1 MVAADA
7 AAVLWEL
14 FPLHADPLWT
24 VVDGCYGEVNA
35 GFCRVLGYSATE
47 IQGRPL
53 TDLALM
59 VSPPMAPPG
68 TLRDYPLWFRTRYGQ
83 VRCLRYSEFD
93 LGDRL
98 LCLACEDP
106 KDLPDPHADLL
117 AAIADNFPGLIY
129 RTVLHADGTVT
140 IPYLSTCTEDVFG
153 LSVNDIVLHL
163 EWVFDLV
170 HPEDRQTLMAAVESS
185 IVDLQPFDCE
195 YRLPMCPTRWVR
207 LFARPFRTPLGDT
220 VWDGA
225 IVNITPQKEV
235 EVARQQLLEVLAD
248 KHRHAERLLQNI
260 FPAVIVE
267 RLSTIAP
274 GDELDYLRSETGTE
288 DRRGRKPAIADRFA
302 DATILFADIV
312 GFTELAARISA
323 TDLVGLLNRIFSL
336 FDRLCDRYG
345 LEKIKT
351 IGDAYMV
358 AGGVPLPRPD
368 HTEAIADMALALQQQ
383 MQGFHTREG
392 LPVAIRCG
400 IDRGSVVAGIV
411 GTKKIA
417 YDLWGDTVNVA
428 SRMESQGE
436 PGKIQVSEAVY
447 QRLCPHY
454 HLEKRGTIFIKGK
467 GTMTTYWLLGRK
479 DSCKLV

>member
-1 MVAADA
+1 MVAAA
-7 AAVLWEL
+7 ATVFWEL
-14 FPLHADPLWT
+14 FHLNSDPLWT
-24 VVDGCYGEVNA
+24 VVEGRYGEVNA
-35 GFCRVLGYSATE
+35 GFSRVLGYSATE
-47 IQGRPL
+47 MRGRLL
-53 TDLALM
+53 TDLPLM
-59 VSPPMAPPG
+59 VSPPVASPG
-68 TLRDYPLWFRTRYGQ
+68 TLRDYPLWFRTRSGQ
-83 VRCLRYSEFD
+83 VRRLHYTEFD
-93 LGDRL
+93 LGDAL
-98 LCLACEDP
+98 LCLARESPEDF
-106 KDLPDPHADLL
+106 PDRHADLL
-117 AAIADNFPGLIY
+117 GAIADNFPGLIY
-129 RTVLHADGTVT
+129 RTVLHPDGTVT
-140 IPYLSTCTEDVFG
+140 MPYLSTCTEDVFG
-153 LSVNDIVLHL
+153 LSVNDIVTHL

-170 HPEDRQTLMAAVESS
+170 HPEDRHGLMAAVESS
-185 IVDLQPFDCE
+185 TVDLKPFECE
-195 YRLPMCPTRWVR
+195 YRLPVYPTRWVR

-235 EVARQQLLEVLAD
+235 EVARQQLLEALAD

-302 DATILFADIV
+302 EATILFADIV
-312 GFTELAARISA
+312 GFTELASRIGA

-336 FDRLCDRYG
+336 FDRLSERYG

-358 AGGVPLPRPD
+358 AGGVPVPRPD
-368 HTEAIADMALALQQQ
+368 HTEAIADMALALQAR
-383 MQGFHTREG
+383 MQGFCTREG
-392 LPVAIRCG
+392 LPVTIRCG
-400 IDRGSVVAGIV
+400 IDCGPVVAGIV

-447 QRLCPHY
+447 HRLCPRY

-467 GTMTTYWLLGRK
+467 GTMTTYWLLGRE